1 MSCFVKNYRISTYHG
16 EDPPPPMENPLDE
29 IIQDAQLDRLFD
41 AYVNFDDGGN
51 NDDCVGGI
59 PW

>member
-1 MSCFVKNYRISTYHG
+1 MYHG
-16 EDPPPPMENPLDE
+16 ENAPPLMENPLNE
-29 IIQDAQLDRLFD
+29 IIQDVQFNRLFGT
-41 AYVNFDDGGN
+41 YVNFDDGGN

>member
-1 MSCFVKNYRISTYHG
+1 MYHG
-16 EDPPPPMENPLDE
+16 ENAPPMMENPLDE
-29 IIQDAQLDRLFD
+29 IIQDVQFNRLFD
-41 AYVNFDDGGN
+41 TYVNFDDGGN